1 MDLKKPSSRLAFTI
15 ADSVKPKSR
24 ENVTADIKLGCFSIT
39 VLDSLCGMV
48 HEFFKINY
56 ARHCSKEFVFFFFFI
71 LVYSYDKFGS
81 SR

>member
-15 ADSVKPKSR
+15 SDSVKPKSR

-56 ARHCSKEFVFFFFFI
+56 ARHSSKEFILFCFFFSF
-71 LVYSYDKFGS
+71 
-81 SR
+81 